1 MVESAKLVEIDL
13 MDIDRDEQRLRYLSL
28 FAVKG
33 KYSALVWHHNSVCGL
48 VVGGVVESRSIA
60 KDIYGIFV
68 PPQQSVRTEIRNLIP
83 RVAGDG
89 IGKRDP

>member
-33 KYSALVWHHNSVCGL
+33 KYSALVWHHNSVCGS

-68 PPQQSVRTEIRNLIP
+68 PPQQSVWTEIRNLIP